1 MGRRKKPATRL
12 ETSCGETDPRSNIWA
27 RTSPINCTNTFEWT
41 SKQRRPNPP
50 DRERPWRREL
60 SPGKSASHCVQ
71 ILATFLAGMKESSM
85 RSRSFLLSLLQLC
98 IALFAVAKPNAA
110 AQYPQPGPDRVYAI
124 KAGKFVD
131 PEKGATETNQIIL
144 VRGKKIEAV
153 GANLQIP
160 AEAKV
165 IDLSKST
172 VLPGLFDAHTHLCMT
187 LKKDRD
193 GNSYFFTTL
202 LDVGNAGN
210 YADSALREAIERGLV
225 PGPTMVNAGRII
237 APYGGQFHL
246 QPEKR
251 DLATPEYAFAD
262 TRDEMLKAIRENIHY
277 GATVIKIV
285 VDDQKYIYSVDDIKF
300 MVAEAHRDGL
310 KLAAH
315 CWTEAGA
322 HNAAEAGVDSIEHG
336 EMMTNE
342 DLQLAKKNHVVLVGT
357 DFTESA
363 AREGGF
369 PDMHPVFVERLKR
382 AYQIGVTM
390 AFGTDAF
397 VYVPRE
403 TRGTQAVEYV
413 DSWVEAGVPAK
424 DTLRAMTV
432 NAARLLGV
440 DAERGAIKPGL
451 AADIIATPQNPLDD
465 IQAVRK
471 VSFVMKDGAVFKND

>member
-1 MGRRKKPATRL
+1 
-12 ETSCGETDPRSNIWA
+12 
-27 RTSPINCTNTFEWT
+27 
-41 SKQRRPNPP
+41 
-50 DRERPWRREL
+50 
-60 SPGKSASHCVQ
+60 
-71 ILATFLAGMKESSM
+71 M
-85 RSRSFLLSLLQLC
+85 RSRSIPLSLLQLC
-98 IALFAVAKPNAA
+98 IALLAVAKPNTV

-124 KAGKFVD
+124 KAGKLVD

-160 AEAKV
+160 AEATV

-187 LKKDRD
+187 LKKNRD

-202 LDVGNAGN
+202 LDPTPYRAIEGVANARDMLAAGFTTVRDVGNAGN
-210 YADSALREAIERGLV
+210 YADSALREAIERGVV
-225 PGPTMVNAGRII
+225 PGPTMINAGRII

-262 TRDEMLKAIRENIHY
+262 TRDEMIKAIRENIHY

-285 VDDQKYIYSVDDIKF
+285 VDDQKYIYSADDIRF
-300 MVAEAHRDGL
+300 MVEEAHRDGL

-315 CWTEAGA
+315 CWTRAGA

-357 DFTESA
+357 DFTERA
-363 AREGGF
+363 ARDNGF
-369 PDMHPVFVERLKR
+369 PELHAVFVDRLKR

-390 AFGTDAF
+390 AFGTDVMYAN
-397 VYVPRE
+397 PPGE
-403 TRGTQAVEYV
+403 TRGTLAAEYV

-424 DTLRAMTV
+424 DTLRAMTI

-440 DAERGAIKPGL
+440 DGDRGAIRPGL
-451 AADIIATPQNPLDD
+451 AADIIATPENPLDD

-471 VSFVMKDGAVFKND
+471 VFFVMKDGNVFKNE